1 MSATPFEPDLSV
13 VCLRLARHLE
23 DAGCRRPVEA
33 AVALTV
39 RGRQG
44 LRADQL
50 ADVLGLDLDDVLAAE
65 RGDLLVRDW
74 PEPLWDLVEDE
85 TPEFAALLRSSRAHP
100 SRHVV
105 DGIVPFG

>member
-1 MSATPFEPDLSV
+1 MSAPPFEPDVSV
-13 VCLRLARHLE
+13 VLLRLAKRLE

-44 LRADQL
+44 LSAEDL
-50 ADVLGLDLDDVLAAE
+50 ADVLGLEVAEVLAAE
-65 RGDLLVRDW
+65 RGDLLVREW
-74 PEPLWDLVEDE
+74 SEPLWDLVEDE

-100 SRHVV
+100 AGHGIAGVV
-105 DGIVPFG
+105 P